1 MSQNLLS
8 ISFTPEQLAAVET
21 HLQGLE
27 VALAGLISLNP
38 DDRRTLRRMGAKSEQ
53 FCRQTLNVLEQNP
66 QIVPPSLSVA
76 ELRADLAAIDALR
89 PFLTRLSRLAERA
102 DDTEVALGSDVMS
115 AALEGYGL
123 LKVVGRNQGLDT
135 LRKDLAVRFRK
146 SARSTEDAEA
156 SA

>member
-1 MSQNLLS
+1 MS
-8 ISFTPEQLAAVET
+8 IPPDAACLM
-21 HLQGLE
+21 H
-27 VALAGLISLNP
+27 
-38 DDRRTLRRMGAKSEQ
+38 
-53 FCRQTLNVLEQNP
+53 VLEQNP